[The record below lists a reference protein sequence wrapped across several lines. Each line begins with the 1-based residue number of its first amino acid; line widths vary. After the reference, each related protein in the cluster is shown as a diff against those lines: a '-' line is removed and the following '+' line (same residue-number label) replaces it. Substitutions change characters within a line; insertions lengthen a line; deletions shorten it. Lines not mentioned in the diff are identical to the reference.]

1 MYTASTSKTFFL
13 ESSKGDLREMLGTD
27 RRETEGEAEEA
38 PVIIQVENLSFRYYG
53 SEQYALRNVNL
64 MVKKGEF
71 VALAGRSGCGKT
83 TLLRCLNGLVPNF
96 YEGEMSGRVL
106 VDGKDTRYT
115 PTHIISQVAGMVFQN
130 PDNQLFALSV
140 EADIAFPLENLG
152 LPREVIL
159 ERVEWALNALG
170 IEDLRY
176 RSPFELSGG
185 QKQKVAIAS
194 VLAMRPKILI
204 LDEPTSSLDPASAK
218 NLIDSIVELNKREG
232 LTIIIS
238 EHRLELLL
246 PHADR
251 LIVMDQG
258 AIVRDGDPKLILRDG
273 NLLVYGVAPP
283 KVSEVA
289 RYVNAHQGCLR
300 FDEIPLTVREF
311 VEKVR
316 RLIG

>member
-1 MYTASTSKTFFL
+1 
-13 ESSKGDLREMLGTD
+13 MLGAD
-27 RRETEGEAEEA
+27 RREARGEAEGA
-38 PVIIQVENLSFRYYG
+38 PAIIHVENLSFRYYG
-53 SEQYALRNVNL
+53 SEQYALRDVNL
-64 MVKKGEF
+64 VVRRGEF
-71 VALAGRSGCGKT
+71 VVLAGRSGCGKT
-83 TLLRCLNGLVPNF
+83 TLLRCLNGLIPNF
-96 YEGEMSGRVL
+96 YEGEMLGRVL
-106 VDGKDTRYT
+106 VDGMDTRYT
-115 PTHIISQVAGMVFQN
+115 PTHILSQAAGMVFQN

-152 LPREVIL
+152 FPREIIL
-159 ERVEWALNALG
+159 ERINWALKALK

-194 VLAMRPKILI
+194 VLAMKPKILL
-204 LDEPTSSLDPASAK
+204 LDEPTSSLDPVSAR
-218 NLIDSIVELNKREG
+218 NLIESIVELNKHEG

-238 EHRLELLL
+238 EHRLEHLL

-251 LIVMDQG
+251 LIVMDRG
-258 AIVRDGDPKLILRDG
+258 MIVRDGDPRKILRDED
-273 NLLVYGVAPP
+273 LLVYGVAPP

-289 RYVNAHQGCLR
+289 RCVNAHRGCLK
-300 FDEIPLTVREF
+300 FEEIPLTVHEF